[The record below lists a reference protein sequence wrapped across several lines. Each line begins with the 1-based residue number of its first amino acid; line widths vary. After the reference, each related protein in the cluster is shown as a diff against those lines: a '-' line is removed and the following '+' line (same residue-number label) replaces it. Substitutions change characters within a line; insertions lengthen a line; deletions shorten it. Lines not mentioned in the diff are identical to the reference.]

1 MQDAETFIRR
11 PELAFRVGV
20 TGARALDAAAV
31 DGLRERVD
39 AVLAFVK
46 TWMEQAA
53 AAAVYAPGP
62 PLLRLISPLAEG
74 ADRLVAGQA
83 LALGYRLEAPL
94 PFSIAEYEQD
104 FPDSVTAFRALI
116 AAAGPRVLEL
126 DGARGDAESESYEAA
141 GRLVARNCDLLIAI
155 WDGGR
160 GRGKGG
166 TAEIV
171 RYAVRHGQAVWWLP
185 ADGAGEPG
193 WIETMQEWKQP
204 ALAVRGKDALARL
217 EAYLA
222 GSILP
227 APEIHEPAHGIIGSL
242 LHRLRRHPPASPL
255 TDLLAEQP
263 LKPRAIWTI
272 HRRLMRWAAGTPAA
286 VTAEAAPVPPD
297 SEVWR
302 YWQLHYEPLDQS
314 AIGYGDRY
322 RSSYILVF
330 AIAALAV
337 CCAVLGVGFH
347 LIARFATTA
356 EFLCLAG
363 ILLIVAENEFRRW
376 HPRLIA
382 YRLLAELFRKQQ
394 ALAMLAWSLP
404 AAEAVN
410 ISGEAGAA
418 PAPRDAL
425 VGWYFNAALRA
436 APLPSGQLAGQALR
450 EIYRAVTTSL
460 VAGQASYH
468 AKRRREAEAAA
479 HRFGR
484 LGAESFLLTLLLV
497 FGKFILLWAQYI
509 WPPAHSDGT
518 LEHWITA
525 AGFVAVIL
533 PALSAAFVGI
543 RGYAELELLA
553 DQSVQMQRLTEQAD
567 SRLRKLQLDAPLAS
581 QELGAEILRLA
592 EGMLRDVKGWAQ
604 LFRVKAVETG

>member
-1 MQDAETFIRR
+1 
-11 PELAFRVGV
+11 
-20 TGARALDAAAV
+20 
-31 DGLRERVD
+31 
-39 AVLAFVK
+39 
-46 TWMEQAA
+46 
-53 AAAVYAPGP
+53 
-62 PLLRLISPLAEG
+62 
-74 ADRLVAGQA
+74 
-83 LALGYRLEAPL
+83 
-94 PFSIAEYEQD
+94 
-104 FPDSVTAFRALI
+104 
-116 AAAGPRVLEL
+116 
-126 DGARGDAESESYEAA
+126 
-141 GRLVARNCDLLIAI
+141 
-155 WDGGR
+155 
-160 GRGKGG
+160 
-166 TAEIV
+166 
-171 RYAVRHGQAVWWLP
+171 VWWVP
-185 ADGAGEPG
+185 ANGAQEPG
-193 WIETMQEWKQP
+193 WIETMQEWKNP
-204 ALAVRGKDALARL
+204 ASCVRGPAASARL

-227 APEIHEPAHGIIGSL
+227 VPETHEPAHGIIGSL
-242 LHRLRRHPPASPL
+242 LHRLRRHKPASPL
-255 TDLLAEQP
+255 TALLAEKP
-263 LKPRAIWTI
+263 LPRRAVWKI
-272 HRRLMRWAAGTPAA
+272 HRWLMRLAAGTRAGLPAE
-286 VTAEAAPVPPD
+286 VAPAPPE
-297 SEVWR
+297 SAVWR
-302 YWQLHYEPLDQS
+302 YWEGFYGPLDQA
-314 AIGYGDRY
+314 AISYGDRY

-347 LIARFATTA
+347 GLARFATTV
-356 EFLCLAG
+356 EFLCLGAILG
-363 ILLIVAENEFRRW
+363 IVWKNEFGRW

-404 AAEAVN
+404 AAEATH
-410 ISGEAGAA
+410 ISGEAGEAPV

-436 APLPSGQLAGQALR
+436 APLPAGQLAGPALQ
-450 EIYRAVTTSL
+450 EVYRAITTSL

-468 AKRRREAEAAA
+468 ANRQREAEAAA

-484 LGAESFLLTLLLV
+484 LGAESFLLTLLIV
-497 FGKFILLWAQYI
+497 FGKLILMWEQYI
-509 WPPAHSDGT
+509 WPPAHGDGM
-518 LEHWITA
+518 LAHWMTA

-553 DQSVQMQRLTEQAD
+553 DQSVQMQRLTAQAE